1 MTLRLV
7 LLLSDEVKCHLTFGA
22 SSQSHESVSCSEVEL
37 LSELI
42 LQLTLHL
49 VIILTS
55 ARPDT
60 HLVVITC
67 VETHVTPSYTFAEI
81 APALIELRK
90 CDEGLISSEV
100 TLTNTLEKE
109 NPLLWPV

>member
-7 LLLSDEVKCHLTFGA
+7 LLLSDEVKCHLTFAA

-67 VETHVTPSYTFAEI
+67 AETHVTPSYTFAEI